1 MAPAPRPLPRAAPTP
16 PLLACAPRA
25 HSGRLGP
32 QGRPS
37 RWVPA
42 LTLHPHARVAP
53 ARGTQAGGPPPASPR
68 GRHAPS
74 PLAARAARPLGRE
87 VASPHAGRSGEGARV
102 SARRP
107 GPRPLGCGSAPTAG
121 GGALLGAGSSR
132 RGFPQ
137 GPGRGSRGDW
147 GGGGER
153 GLGRKGERGR
163 KGGNQ
168 TRKGRKGGR
177 GKIRRGRKAQ
187 SPPPAAACALRQ
199 HVRRNRQRVLRPARP
214 CFLCACLHC
223 CRRPLPSHPLAP
235 TTHAL
240 SSSHTRTRRHTRSLA
255 PSLRPLSQASNP
267 EPLRSA
273 VHLKSIKPVGF
284 TEDLNSTNCRRVI

>member
-1 MAPAPRPLPRAAPTP
+1 MAPVPSPPAPRPS
-16 PLLACAPRA
+16 LLACAPGT
-25 HSGRLGP
+25 HPGRLWP
-32 QGRPS
+32 PSRPS
-37 RWVPA
+37 PE
-42 LTLHPHARVAP
+42 ARVD
-53 ARGTQAGGPPPASPR
+53 PPPVGPGSASAGNPGQGASAQPPTRPR

-74 PLAARAARPLGRE
+74 PRAARVARPLGPE
-87 VASPHAGRSGEGARV
+87 VASPHAGRSGEGASV

-121 GGALLGAGSSR
+121 GGALLGAGSSQ

-137 GPGRGSRGDW
+137 DPGRGSRGDW

-187 SPPPAAACALRQ
+187 SPPPAAACALRH
-199 HVRRNRQRVLRPARP
+199 HVRRSRHRVLRPALL
-214 CFLCACLHC
+214 CFLCACLHA
-223 CRRPLPSHPLAP
+223 CRPPPPACSP
-235 TTHAL
+235 TYPV
-240 SSSHTRTRRHTRSLA
+240 RSLTLSTL
-255 PSLRPLSQASNP
+255 SL
-267 EPLRSA
+267 PLRYLCLQPPIQIHCA
-273 VHLKSIKPVGF
+273 P
-284 TEDLNSTNCRRVI
+284 